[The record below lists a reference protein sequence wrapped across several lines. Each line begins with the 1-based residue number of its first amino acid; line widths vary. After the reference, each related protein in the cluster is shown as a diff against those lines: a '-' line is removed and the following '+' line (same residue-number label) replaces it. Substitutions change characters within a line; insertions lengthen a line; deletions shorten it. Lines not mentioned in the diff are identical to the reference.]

1 MTIYFDKYKD
11 AYGYE
16 IPDYIA
22 TIDEETWDK
31 YCSSKLGL
39 DYDIIEGVFTPLRDE
54 ISIKRDSEA
63 LIRENERLRKY
74 IEADNQ
80 ISKCNNYIE
89 LNIETDKY
97 IAIKHQWLLY
107 KMAVRET
114 QNQENYPF
122 EITYPSEPN
131 VEE

>member
-1 MTIYFDKYKD
+1 MTIYFNKHKD

-63 LIRENERLRKY
+63 LIKENERLRKY

-131 VEE
+131 VVE

>member
-1 MTIYFDKYKD
+1 MTIYFNKFKD
-11 AYGYE
+11 AFAYE

-22 TIDEETWDK
+22 TIDDETWDK
-31 YCSSKLGL
+31 YCASKLGL

-54 ISIKRDSEA
+54 ISIERDSEA
-63 LIRENERLRKY
+63 LIKENERLWKY
-74 IEADNQ
+74 TEADNQ

-131 VEE
+131 VVE